1 MTATLAISKG
11 EERFM
16 QKYKYVAVNLQKQK
30 IKGTFIAKDEKDL
43 AAQLAKQSLYLVS
56 AKNYSGNT
64 PSAFFTLGTGKVKMK
79 ELTSFCRQFAI
90 MLNTHIPILDCLDI
104 LKNQQY
110 SAYFRGILEVIY
122 EDVKSGLG
130 MSEAL
135 DKHKKVFPDFFRSM
149 IYVGEQS
156 GKLETVFVALADYY
170 ETDAGLKRKMK
181 SAMSYPLM
189 LLGMAVGIV
198 ILMLAFVIPTFRDTL
213 SKLEVEITGLTAAI
227 YGMSDFLLANWLYM
241 LAVVVVIAVAII
253 IVLRTEKGRMGFD
266 FLKVKIPLIK
276 TVQINMI
283 TARFARGFALLL
295 SSGMDLTEAMSA
307 VEVVVGNRYVKK
319 RFRAAAESVQQGMS
333 LTNAFESYKLFPAMM
348 NQMIT
353 VGEKTNSLDEVLLRS
368 CSFFDSQVETSL
380 NALTSKIQ
388 PVMLIIIGLVV
399 GTMFLGVYSPMLS
412 IMNGL
417 GA

>member
-1 MTATLAISKG
+1 MI
-11 EERFM
+11 
-16 QKYKYVAVNLQKQK
+16 QK

-64 PSAFFTLGTGKVKMK
+64 PSAFFTLGTGKVSLK

-122 EDVKSGLG
+122 EDVRSGIV

-135 DKHKKVFPDFFRSM
+135 EKHKKVFPDFFRSM

-156 GKLETVFVALADYY
+156 GKLETVFLALADYY
-170 ETDAGLKRKMK
+170 ETDSNIKKKMK

-189 LLGMAVGIV
+189 LMVMAIGIV
-198 ILMLAFVIPTFRDTL
+198 IIMLAFVIPTFRDTL
-213 SKLEVEITGLTAAI
+213 SKLEVEITGITAVI

-241 LAVVVVIAVAII
+241 LAGVVVIGLVIFGI
-253 IVLRTEKGRMGFD
+253 LRTEKGKYAFD
-266 FLKVKIPLIK
+266 FLKVKIPLLK
-276 TVQINMI
+276 TVQINMV
-283 TARFARGFALLL
+283 TARFARAFALLI
-295 SSGMDLTEAMSA
+295 SSGMDITDAMDS
-307 VEVVVGNRYVKK
+307 VEVVIGNRYVKR
-319 RFRAAAESVQQGMS
+319 RFHAAAESVRQGMS
-333 LTNAFESYKLFPAMM
+333 LTNAFESHKLFPPMM

-353 VGEKTNSLDEVLLRS
+353 VGEKTNSLDDVLLRS

-380 NALTSKIQ
+380 NSLTSKIQ
-388 PVMLIIIGLVV
+388 PVMLIIIGAVI
-399 GTMFLGVYSPMLS
+399 GTMFIGVYSPMLS

-417 GA
+417 GV

>member
-1 MTATLAISKG
+1 
-11 EERFM
+11 M

-64 PSAFFTLGTGKVKMK
+64 PSAFFTLGTGKVSLK

-122 EDVKSGLG
+122 EDVRSGIV

-135 DKHKKVFPDFFRSM
+135 EKHKKVFPDFFRSM

-156 GKLETVFVALADYY
+156 GKLETVFLALADYY
-170 ETDAGLKRKMK
+170 ETESNIKKKMK

-189 LLGMAVGIV
+189 LMVMAIGIV
-198 ILMLAFVIPTFRDTL
+198 IIMLAFVIPTFRDTL
-213 SKLEVEITGLTAAI
+213 SKLEVEITGITAVI

-241 LAVVVVIAVAII
+241 LAGVVVIGLVIFGI
-253 IVLRTEKGRMGFD
+253 LRTEKGKYAFD
-266 FLKVKIPLIK
+266 FLKVKIPLLK
-276 TVQINMI
+276 TVQINMV
-283 TARFARGFALLL
+283 TARFARAFALLI
-295 SSGMDLTEAMSA
+295 SSGMDITDAMDS
-307 VEVVVGNRYVKK
+307 VEVVIGNRYVKR
-319 RFRAAAESVQQGMS
+319 RFHAAAESVRQGMS
-333 LTNAFESYKLFPAMM
+333 LTNAFESHKLFPPMM

-353 VGEKTNSLDEVLLRS
+353 VGEKTNSLDDVLLRS

-380 NALTSKIQ
+380 NSLTSKIQ
-388 PVMLIIIGLVV
+388 PIMLIIIGAVI
-399 GTMFLGVYSPMLS
+399 GTMFIGVYSPMLS

>member
-1 MTATLAISKG
+1 
-11 EERFM
+11 M

-64 PSAFFTLGTGKVKMK
+64 PSAFFTLGTGKVSLK

-122 EDVKSGLG
+122 EDVKSGIV

-135 DKHKKVFPDFFRSM
+135 EKHKKVFPDFFRSM
-149 IYVGEQS
+149 VYVGEQS
-156 GKLETVFVALADYY
+156 GKLEAVFVALADYY
-170 ETDAGLKRKMK
+170 ETDSNIKKKMK
-181 SAMSYPLM
+181 SAMSYPVMLM
-189 LLGMAVGIV
+189 GMAVGIV
-198 ILMLAFVIPTFRDTL
+198 IIMLAFVIPTFRDTL
-213 SKLEVEITGLTAAI
+213 SKLEVEITGITAVI

-241 LAVVVVIAVAII
+241 LAGVVVIGLIIFAV
-253 IVLRTEKGRMGFD
+253 LQTEKGKYAFD
-266 FLKVKIPLIK
+266 FLKVKIPFLK

-295 SSGMDLTEAMSA
+295 SSGMDLTEAMDSI
-307 VEVVVGNRYVKK
+307 EVVIGNRYVKR
-319 RFRAAAESVQQGMS
+319 RFHAAAESVRQGMS
-333 LTNAFESYKLFPAMM
+333 LTNAFESYKLFPSMM

-353 VGEKTNSLDEVLLRS
+353 VGEKTNSLDEVLSRS

-380 NALTSKIQ
+380 NSLTSKIQ
-388 PVMLIIIGLVV
+388 PVMLVIIGAVI
-399 GTMFLGVYSPMLS
+399 GTMFIGVYSPMLS

-417 GA
+417 GV

>member
-1 MTATLAISKG
+1 
-11 EERFM
+11 M

-64 PSAFFTLGTGKVKMK
+64 PSAFFTLGTGKVSLK

-122 EDVKSGLG
+122 EDVRSGIV

-135 DKHKKVFPDFFRSM
+135 EKHKKVFPDFFRSM

-156 GKLETVFVALADYY
+156 GKLETVFLALADYY
-170 ETDAGLKRKMK
+170 ETDSNIKKKMK

-189 LLGMAVGIV
+189 LMVMAIGIV
-198 ILMLAFVIPTFRDTL
+198 IIMLAFVIPTFRDTL
-213 SKLEVEITGLTAAI
+213 SKLEVEITGITAVI

-241 LAVVVVIAVAII
+241 LAGVVVIGLVIFGI
-253 IVLRTEKGRMGFD
+253 LRTEKGKYAFD
-266 FLKVKIPLIK
+266 FLKVKIPLLK
-276 TVQINMI
+276 TVQINMV
-283 TARFARGFALLL
+283 TARFARAFALLI
-295 SSGMDLTEAMSA
+295 SSGMDITDAMDS
-307 VEVVVGNRYVKK
+307 VEVVIGNRYVKR
-319 RFRAAAESVQQGMS
+319 RFHAAAESVRQGMS
-333 LTNAFESYKLFPAMM
+333 LTNAFESHKLFPPMM

-353 VGEKTNSLDEVLLRS
+353 VGEKTNSLDDVLLRS

-380 NALTSKIQ
+380 NSLTSKIQ
-388 PVMLIIIGLVV
+388 PVMLIIIGAVI
-399 GTMFLGVYSPMLS
+399 GTMFIGVYSPMLS

-417 GA
+417 GV